1 MTRWDLLQKA
11 KEVLEG
17 KYGNGPSR
25 RYILGKDYEAV
36 QEVVDVIIKNEDR
49 INKEIEKR
57 KEEIRKLEEQLA
69 QEELNEKY
77 KDKVNQE

>member
-17 KYGNGPSR
+17 KYGNGHTR
-25 RYILGKDYEAV
+25 RYILGEDYKAV
-36 QEVVDVIIKNEDR
+36 QAVVDVIIKNEDR

-57 KEEIRKLEEQLA
+57 KQEIRELEKQLEE
-69 QEELNEKY
+69 

>member
-17 KYGNGPSR
+17 KYGNGPNR

-57 KEEIRKLEEQLA
+57 KEEIRELEKQLEE
-69 QEELNEKY
+69 
-77 KDKVNQE
+77 KDKVN

>member
-17 KYGNGPSR
+17 KYGNGNTR
-25 RYILGKDYEAV
+25 RYILGEDYKAV
-36 QEVVDVIIKNEDR
+36 QAVVDVIIKNEDR

-57 KEEIRKLEEQLA
+57 KQEIRELEKQLEE
-69 QEELNEKY
+69 